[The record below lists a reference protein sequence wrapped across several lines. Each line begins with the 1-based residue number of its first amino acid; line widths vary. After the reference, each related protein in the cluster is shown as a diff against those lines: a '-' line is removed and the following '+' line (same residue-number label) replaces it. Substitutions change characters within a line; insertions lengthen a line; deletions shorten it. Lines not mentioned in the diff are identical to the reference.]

1 MNILCRGS
9 VVILGIAEDV
19 GFFVVVSADEVH
31 TAIML
36 NRLKENSP
44 RRVRRKSDFLLAIR
58 EAPIF

>member
-9 VVILGIAEDV
+9 VVILGIVEDV

-44 RRVRRKSDFLLAIR
+44 RRVRRKSDFLLAI
-58 EAPIF
+58 